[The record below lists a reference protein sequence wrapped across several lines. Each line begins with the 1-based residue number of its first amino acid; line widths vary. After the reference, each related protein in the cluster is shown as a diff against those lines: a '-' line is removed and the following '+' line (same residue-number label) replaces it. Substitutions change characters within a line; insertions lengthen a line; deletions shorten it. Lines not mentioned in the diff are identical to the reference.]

1 MEIFGLSGGAI
12 LIAAIFAWW
21 WSDSLGGF
29 VVWLFVLGTCFGGAA
44 ETEVAQKVIHETK
57 VVIEHARADLN
68 PKPVA
73 PVAPVVVKEAPEPR
87 LEEPI
92 LPPSVDFGGGDFE

>member
-1 MEIFGLSGGAI
+1 MEIFGLTGGA
-12 LIAAIFAWW
+12 LLLAAVCAWW
-21 WSDSLGGF
+21 WCDSLIGF
-29 VVWLFVLGTCFGGAA
+29 FFWLFILGTCFGGAA
-44 ETEVAQKVIHETK
+44 ETEIVQKVIHETK
-57 VVIEHARADLN
+57 IVIEQARVD

-73 PVAPVVVKEAPEPR
+73 PVTPAVEEAPEPR